1 MAIYEHLF
9 GLPSLTLAAAA
20 ESLLV
25 IKLFPAYYDSRQSHL
40 LSVAT
45 IFLANYAFGALFWLL
60 IHPRLLSPL
69 RHIPGPRVR

>member
-1 MAIYEHLF
+1 MAIYEQLF
-9 GLPSLTLAAAA
+9 GLPSLTLAAAV

-25 IKLFPAYYDSRQSHL
+25 IKLFPAYCVSLQSIL
-40 LSVAT
+40 LSVVT

-60 IHPRLLSPL
+60 IYPRLLSPL